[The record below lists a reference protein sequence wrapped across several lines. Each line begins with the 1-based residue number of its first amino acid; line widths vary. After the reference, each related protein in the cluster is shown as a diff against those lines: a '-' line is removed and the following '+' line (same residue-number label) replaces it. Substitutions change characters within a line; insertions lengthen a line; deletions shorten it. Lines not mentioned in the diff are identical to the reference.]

1 MLSENAT
8 KLLDFMVHEKTNNQK
23 ENFAIVD
30 FLGAKGVAPISVDEI
45 DRAIK
50 ELYSKGIVN
59 IAKNIASTVSLT
71 EYGLSIAK
79 HR

>member
-8 KLLDFMVHEKTNNQK
+8 KLLNFMVHEKTNNQK

-50 ELYSKGIVN
+50 ELYSKGIIN
-59 IAKNIASTVSLT
+59 ITKNIASTVSLT

>member
-8 KLLDFMVHEKTNNQK
+8 KLLNFMVHEKTNNQK

-59 IAKNIASTVSLT
+59 IAKNIASPVSFT
-71 EYGLSIAK
+71 
-79 HR
+79 